1 MQKTIETLLRDG
13 FILVFN
19 SETLDVVKTAQ
30 ALMDAGIYNMEVTCR
45 IKDAA
50 EKLRTLKR
58 EVPEFKAGA
67 ASLLDFPQSRAR
79 FNARN
84 PGARSLPSID
94 EMVEAGADYL
104 VSAVNFSPE
113 TYRKYAGKLPIIP
126 GCGTATEI
134 ISQYELGATICKL
147 FPAAQAGGVKFL
159 EAVDPAIHKMVSVMP
174 TGGTTSQ
181 NIPDYI
187 NAGVLLVGGSFS
199 MIEKE
204 TLKAINDR
212 QDYKLLATELRK
224 VKDLI
229 DTCRHKK
236 YPTLDFKSATLA
248 DFEKATGRDF
258 NVR

>member
-1 MQKTIETLLRDG
+1 MRKTIETLLHDG

-19 SETLDVVKTAQ
+19 SETLDVVKTAR
-30 ALMDAGIYNMEVTCR
+30 ALLDAGICNMEVTCR
-45 IKDAA
+45 IKNAA

-67 ASLLDFPQSRAR
+67 ASLLDFPQSRER
-79 FNARN
+79 FNVRN
-84 PGARSLPSID
+84 PNRNLPSLD
-94 EMVEAGADYL
+94 EMVDAGADYL
-104 VSAVNFSPE
+104 VSAVNFRPE
-113 TYRKYAGKLPIIP
+113 TYAKYAGKLPIIP

-134 ISQYELGATICKL
+134 MSQYELGANFCKL

-187 NAGVLLVGGSFS
+187 TAGVLLVGGSFS

-204 TLKAINDR
+204 TLKSINDR
-212 QDYKLLATELRK
+212 QDYKLLAAELRK

-229 DTCRHKK
+229 DSCRHKK
-236 YPTLDFKSATLA
+236 YPSINFKTATLA
-248 DFEKATGRDF
+248 EIEQATGRDF
-258 NVR
+258 NAK